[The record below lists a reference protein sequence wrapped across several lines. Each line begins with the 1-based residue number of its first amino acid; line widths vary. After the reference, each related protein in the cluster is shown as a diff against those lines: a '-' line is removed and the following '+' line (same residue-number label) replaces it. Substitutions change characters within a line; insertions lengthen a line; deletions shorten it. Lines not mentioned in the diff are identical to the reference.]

1 MPTDGSPIS
10 STNNGTFTAE
20 TNQSHISIQ
29 VFLALSMASCFCITE
44 NAAVI
49 VI

>member
-1 MPTDGSPIS
+1 MPTDGARIS
-10 STNNGTFTAE
+10 SNNKGNFTAE

-29 VFLALSMASCFCITE
+29 LFLALSITSYFWITE
-44 NAAVI
+44 NAAVT